1 MRKLIG
7 YVFILVLIFLGVTFA
22 LLNATPVSFN
32 YYLGVRTLP
41 LSLLLVFSFSCGGLV
56 GIAIGLFMMTKV
68 MIANRR
74 LQKRIILIE
83 KEVENLR
90 AIPLRDHS

>member
-7 YVFILVLIFLGVTFA
+7 YVFILSIILIGVTFA
-22 LLNATPVSFN
+22 LLNATPVTFN
-32 YYLGVRTLP
+32 YYLGAHTFP
-41 LSLLLVFSFSCGGLV
+41 LSLLLVFSFSFGGLI
-56 GIAIGLFMMTKV
+56 GIGIGLFMMTKV
-68 MIANRR
+68 MLTNRR

-90 AIPLRDHS
+90 AIPLRDNP

>member
-7 YVFILVLIFLGVTFA
+7 YVFILIIILIGVTFA
-22 LLNATPVSFN
+22 LLNATPVTFN
-32 YYLGVRTLP
+32 YYLGIRTFP
-41 LSLLLVFSFSCGGLV
+41 LSLLLVFSFSFGGLI
-56 GIAIGLFMMTKV
+56 GIGIGLLMMTKV
-68 MIANRR
+68 MLSNRR

-90 AIPLRDHS
+90 AIPLRDNP